1 MEVLFKASG
10 LTGFAFLLLLAWLFP
25 VPAFCGLLQN
35 TIDTDYKI
43 LPSGQVEVRYEFRN
57 TGNEPVRHARIATFL
72 ALAADQSGNLGDNAP
87 GGTLRYGCVLTPSL
101 KPGQYVLVSRVHFED
116 IGGTQHQLYHFNT
129 IPYRTESVEK
139 GRDAVAVELTEPSF
153 NVKGFLGAKSAT
165 RITLQNNMKI
175 PARAVVNFYLPE
187 GFTTQ
192 TPQGIYDLAP
202 GERREEDIPFK
213 MERAFGGTY
222 RFHVVVWQEGNDFH
236 YAQRIQKSIH
246 VEERPV
252 YFRAF
257 LFLAGFVLVIL
268 AAVFLWKRRKPTG

>member
-1 MEVLFKASG
+1 MKFSFPCNASR
-10 LTGFAFLLLLAWLFP
+10 LTVFVFLLLLAWIFP
-25 VPAFCGLLQN
+25 VSAFCGQLQN

-57 TGNEPVRHARIATFL
+57 TGDETARHVRIATFL
-72 ALAADQSGNLGDNAP
+72 ALEADQSGSLGDNAP

-101 KPGQYVLVSRVHFED
+101 KPGQYVLVTRVHFED

-129 IPYRTESVEK
+129 FPYRTDSVEK
-139 GRDAVAVELTEPSF
+139 GRDAVAAELTEPSF
-153 NVKGFLGAKSAT
+153 NVKGFLGARSAT
-165 RITLQNNMKI
+165 RITLQNHRKI
-175 PARAVVNFYLPE
+175 PARAIVNFYLPE

-192 TPQGIYDLAP
+192 APQRIYDLAP
-202 GERREEDIPFK
+202 GERKEEDIPFR

-222 RFHVVVWQEGNDFH
+222 RFHAVVWHEGNDFH
-236 YAQRIQKSIH
+236 HAQRIEKRIH

-257 LFLAGFVLVIL
+257 LFLAGFVLVVM
-268 AAVFLWKRRKPTG
+268 VFLWRRKLRN